1 MATAANQ
8 HSGPVTCGSPRW
20 ASSCI
25 KTSTVFVVSS
35 SAFIFILIFPF
46 TLLCVFFLCF
56 SGIDCNCPIVALDY
70 PFAII
75 LVLTLVIYP
84 FLVADQARRIDL
96 IHLFALLHPCD
107 NFYDLSTVTA
117 ETAAEV

>member
-8 HSGPVTCGSPRW
+8 HDGSRDLRLSTLGLELYQDVDSVCCFVFCIHLHLHLPFHSPV
-20 ASSCI
+20 
-25 KTSTVFVVSS
+25 F
-35 SAFIFILIFPF
+35 
-46 TLLCVFFLCF
+46 FFLCF
-56 SGIDCNCPIVALDY
+56 SGIDCNYPVVALDY

-96 IHLFALLHPCD
+96 IHLFALLHPCN
-107 NFYDLSTVTA
+107 NFLICPQ
-117 ETAAEV
+117 